1 MYWPVSKKIAIF
13 LSLLPDVLALAAAIG
28 ELTSHTRSART
39 AQWCALQM
47 SLNDMPLECRR
58 AIDASVA
65 NAAAQTSSPKQRLLD
80 ALQVRDACANMA
92 ATAATCASPLAP
104 AAPGDNNNNRK

>member
-1 MYWPVSKKIAIF
+1 M
-13 LSLLPDVLALAAAIG
+13 LALAAAIG

-92 ATAATCASPLAP
+92 AATAVATCASPLAP
-104 AAPGDNNNNRK
+104 AAPGDNNNNKK